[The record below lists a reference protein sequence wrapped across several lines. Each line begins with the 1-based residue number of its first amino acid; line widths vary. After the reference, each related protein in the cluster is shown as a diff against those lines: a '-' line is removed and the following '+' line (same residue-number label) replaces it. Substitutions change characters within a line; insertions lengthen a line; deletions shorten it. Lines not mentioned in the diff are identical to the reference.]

1 MKNKI
6 HNYFRNMLSKKGK
19 HSFTYFDNI
28 VPIVIK
34 DNIFELQCF
43 LKHND
48 FSNKLVIKFKHAMLG
63 CLTNTIQ

>member
-1 MKNKI
+1 
-6 HNYFRNMLSKKGK
+6 MLSKKGK
-19 HSFTYFDNI
+19 HSSTYFDNI
-28 VPIVIK
+28 LPIVIK

-48 FSNKLVIKFKHAMLG
+48 FANKPTIKFKHVMLG